1 MEHITNNQKYGE
13 APGLVANWIDEIV
26 LPELADGTRSAEKI
40 VSLLESEARW
50 NLAVEMTDSNA
61 YELNS
66 DTALYHSWIVTGN
79 HNEILAAYI
88 REAMNKSEVNKR

>member
-1 MEHITNNQKYGE
+1 MTSKVPKKI
-13 APGLVANWIDEIV
+13 ANWIDQDV

-40 VSLLESEARW
+40 ARLLEAEARW
-50 NLAVEMTDSNA
+50 NLAVEMTGNGA

-79 HNEILAAYI
+79 HTEALREHLQNILRGEI
-88 REAMNKSEVNKR
+88 